1 MIITR
6 KNLKRDKFKWYTN
19 DMFIRYNY
27 HMEYNH
33 IDTYIH
39 HYITYND
46 YIYTPL
52 YLLSHLLNDLI
63 QTYILNFIS
72 FQ

>member
-1 MIITR
+1 
-6 KNLKRDKFKWYTN
+6 
-19 DMFIRYNY
+19 
-27 HMEYNH
+27 MEYNH
-33 IDTYIH
+33 IVDI
-39 HYITYND
+39 